1 MNVGELLPQVVKN
14 RKLRYHQ
21 KSGVL
26 HFLPEDDKQEL
37 VFLSSIVVQLWEP
50 YTTIARPWWGL
61 ILRIS
66 LVDVRG
72 PPEEFYVELTECLGN
87 VLGTVHSHW
96 EIGLWK
102 WHPRWLITNSLH
114 MPRSS
119 MRLQTRRLKDSK
131 TRNLQI
137 FRFVPCIMNFLW
149 FIFIETYG
157 VLRIQTEGAEGKK
170 NPALIGASCCTSVA
184 WPSCQPIFVTN
195 LWNAA

>member
-1 MNVGELLPQVVKN
+1 MTATH
-14 RKLRYHQ
+14 Y
-21 KSGVL
+21 
-26 HFLPEDDKQEL
+26 
-37 VFLSSIVVQLWEP
+37 
-50 YTTIARPWWGL
+50 YCTTLMGL

-87 VLGTVHSHW
+87 VSGTVHSHR

-131 TRNLQI
+131 LTDFPFCAMHHELPLVRCVEDPDGRCRRQEESSTDWCQLLHLAG
-137 FRFVPCIMNFLW
+137 M
-149 FIFIETYG
+149 T
-157 VLRIQTEGAEGKK
+157 
-170 NPALIGASCCTSVA
+170 
-184 WPSCQPIFVTN
+184 SCQPIFVTN

>member
-1 MNVGELLPQVVKN
+1 MHC
-14 RKLRYHQ
+14 YC
-21 KSGVL
+21 
-26 HFLPEDDKQEL
+26 
-37 VFLSSIVVQLWEP
+37 
-50 YTTIARPWWGL
+50 TTLMGL

-87 VLGTVHSHW
+87 VSGTVHSHW

-119 MRLQTRRLKDSK
+119 MRLQTQRLKDSK
-131 TRNLQI
+131 LTDFSVL
-137 FRFVPCIMNFLW
+137 CHASW
-149 FIFIETYG
+149 TSSCFIFIEAYG

-195 LWNAA
+195 LWNAAKNVWLTVWYDLIFCWYVFYILHKW

>member
-1 MNVGELLPQVVKN
+1 M
-14 RKLRYHQ
+14 
-21 KSGVL
+21 
-26 HFLPEDDKQEL
+26 
-37 VFLSSIVVQLWEP
+37 
-50 YTTIARPWWGL
+50 GL

-87 VLGTVHSHW
+87 VPGTVHSHW

-131 TRNLQI
+131 TRNLRI
-137 FRFVPCIMNFLW
+137 FPFCAMHHELPLVHLYWSVRCVEDPDGRCRRQEESSTDWCQLLHLGGMTVVPTYLCDQPLECCLMCDWQFDMTWFVLICFLHS
-149 FIFIETYG
+149 T
-157 VLRIQTEGAEGKK
+157 
-170 NPALIGASCCTSVA
+170 
-184 WPSCQPIFVTN
+184 
-195 LWNAA
+195 

>member
-87 VLGTVHSHW
+87 VSGTVHSHR

-119 MRLQTRRLKDSK
+119 IFHETANSK
-131 TRNLQI
+131 TQRL
-137 FRFVPCIMNFLW
+137 
-149 FIFIETYG
+149 ETYG
-157 VLRIQTEGAEGKK
+157 FSVLCHASWTSSALSLLKRTVCWGSRRKVPKARRIQHWLVPVVA
-170 NPALIGASCCTSVA
+170 PRWHDRRAS
-184 WPSCQPIFVTN
+184 IFVR
-195 LWNAA
+195 NAA